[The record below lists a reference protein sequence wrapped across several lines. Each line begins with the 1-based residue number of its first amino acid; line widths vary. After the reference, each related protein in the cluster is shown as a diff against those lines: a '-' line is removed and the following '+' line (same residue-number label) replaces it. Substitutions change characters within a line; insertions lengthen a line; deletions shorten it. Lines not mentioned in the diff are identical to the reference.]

1 MGIEVLGPQV
11 AGEVALPQPDE
22 RQALVG
28 GAGRFRARATG
39 RGPANTPLPAP
50 ATCRALVGGRIE
62 VGQVDAQLQ
71 DHAVHRS
78 PVDTALGGDLG
89 D

>member
-1 MGIEVLGPQV
+1 MWIEVFGPHV
-11 AGEVALPQPDE
+11 AGEIALPQPDE

-39 RGPANTPLPAP
+39 RGTPIPLCPRPPLVA
-50 ATCRALVGGRIE
+50 RLVGSRIE

-78 PVDTALGGDLG
+78 PVDAALGGDLR